1 MFGTALIHKT
11 LRSPRPLATLLTAT
25 LLMVLAL
32 FSGGARAGDDDPPG
46 RVGRVTESQGQ
57 AWVYDSDADEWIA
70 LQRNRPITSGSRIAV
85 DGNARLELR
94 VGSTTVRLAGA
105 SELEVRRLD
114 DERIE
119 LFLLDGSAALR
130 VRSQDVSREIEV
142 STPEGRFTPRRTGH
156 YRIDHRDGSS
166 VATAWNGEL
175 HFEND
180 DSALDIGAGRSAEFW
195 REANSTRYTWSES
208 QSDEFADWVARANRE
223 DDRTGAVTR
232 YVSPEMTGYEDLDRN
247 GQWESHPEYGPVWA
261 PTTVVAGWAPY
272 RYGHWTWISPW
283 GWTWVDDA
291 PWGFAP
297 FHYGR
302 WVVVGGRWCWAPG
315 RYVARPVYAPAL
327 VAWIGNVHV
336 SAGAPVVGWVP
347 LAPREPYYPHYAR
360 GGGYWK
366 SVNSAHLHLFPS
378 ATPRTIPTRAI
389 RYANQ
394 GAPGGLSAVPSTALV
409 SRRPIAPAV
418 AQIDP
423 SIRNNLSNQ
432 QWRPHVPPPGVARTI
447 AVPRGNQNEGH
458 GATPSPAGR
467 PGLPPGMRSPAG
479 TAQQP
484 PAATVAREPREQIPR
499 PMRPPQ
505 AAEQATPRSVSP
517 QVRSEAVP
525 QLQTPARPAAQPS
538 PPEARRAPIPGPEV
552 HRIREPQRTPPP
564 ARPEVREPPRSQVHP
579 DPTPRAAMPAPAP
592 RAAMPAPAPRAAMPA
607 PAPRPA
613 MPQQPAQV
621 QREAQQPP
629 QMQRDVPR
637 GRAPEARARIPEQQ
651 RGQGREQMR

>member
-1 MFGTALIHKT
+1 
-11 LRSPRPLATLLTAT
+11 
-25 LLMVLAL
+25 
-32 FSGGARAGDDDPPG
+32 
-46 RVGRVTESQGQ
+46 
-57 AWVYDSDADEWIA
+57 
-70 LQRNRPITSGSRIAV
+70 
-85 DGNARLELR
+85 
-94 VGSTTVRLAGA
+94 
-105 SELEVRRLD
+105 
-114 DERIE
+114 
-119 LFLLDGSAALR
+119 
-130 VRSQDVSREIEV
+130 
-142 STPEGRFTPRRTGH
+142 
-156 YRIDHRDGSS
+156 
-166 VATAWNGEL
+166 
-175 HFEND
+175 
-180 DSALDIGAGRSAEFW
+180 
-195 REANSTRYTWSES
+195 
-208 QSDEFADWVARANRE
+208 
-223 DDRTGAVTR
+223 
-232 YVSPEMTGYEDLDRN
+232 
-247 GQWESHPEYGPVWA
+247 SHPEYGPVWA

-272 RYGHWTWISPW
+272 RYGHWTWMSPW

-327 VAWIGNVHV
+327 VAWIGHGHV

-394 GAPGGLSAVPSTALV
+394 GVPGGLSAVPSTALV

-423 SIRNNLSNQ
+423 TVRNDLSNQ

-447 AVPRGNQNEGH
+447 AVPRGNNNDGSS
-458 GATPSPAGR
+458 ATPSPALR
-467 PGLPPGMRSPAG
+467 PGAPPGMRPPSG

-499 PMRPPQ
+499 PVRPPPVTGQ
-505 AAEQATPRSVSP
+505 TQHSVP
-517 QVRSEAVP
+517 AQVRSEALP
-525 QLQTPARPAAQPS
+525 QLQTPPRATTPQPS

-564 ARPEVREPPRSQVHP
+564 ARPEMREPARPQVQ
-579 DPTPRAAMPAPAP
+579 PAPAP

-607 PAPRPA
+607 PAPHAASPQ
-613 MPQQPAQV
+613 PQQPQMQ
-621 QREAQQPP
+621 QREAQREVQ
-629 QMQRDVPR
+629 R
-637 GRAPEARARIPEQQ
+637 GRPPEDRARIPEQQ